1 MSKLKMLCRAT
12 LISLTALFLT
22 GCWDQQIFEE
32 VGFTLQLGIEKSEDG
47 ELTITR
53 VAPVLVGEVERN
65 VEFLSDNG
73 GSISDTAEKAN
84 RLTPRMV
91 EGGKVQQVLFSEG
104 LASEGGLQDILE
116 IFERLSA
123 ANVLAYAVVVEG
135 SPKELIET
143 SLEFKDKP
151 RTSIYLS
158 HLLDKNVKGSYVP
171 ETRIYRYNID
181 YFSPGIDPMTPLIK
195 LEKDG
200 IRIMGSA
207 LFSGG
212 KMTGKIDTQ
221 QTVLMLAMKGKMK
234 EARYQF
240 GRINNTE
247 KESKYKTQL
256 SVTLSREKRKID
268 ISIKDGRPTVNIQ
281 IKFAATLY
289 EDKWAC
295 VGEAGDQKEEEE
307 KLEEELSKLLTKDC
321 KEVIEYAQEMGSD
334 PIGIGDMIR
343 AKYRDYWKNSNWE
356 EDYRYA
362 NIKVEAK
369 LDIKQY
375 GVIK

>member
-1 MSKLKMLCRAT
+1 MSKLKMVCRAAF
-12 LISLTALFLT
+12 ISLSALFLT
-22 GCWDQQIFEE
+22 GCWDQRIFEE
-32 VGFTLQLGIEKSEDG
+32 VGFTLQMGIEKSEDG

-53 VAPVLVGEVERN
+53 VAPVLVDQIGRN
-65 VEFLSDNG
+65 VEFISDNG
-73 GSISDTAEKAN
+73 GSVRDTAEKAN
-84 RLTPRMV
+84 RISPRTI
-91 EGGKVQQVLFSEG
+91 EGGKVQQVLFSQS

-116 IFERLSA
+116 NFERDA
-123 ANVLAYAVVVEG
+123 VANVLAYVVVVEG
-135 SPKELIET
+135 SPKELIEA

-158 HLLDKNVKGSYVP
+158 HLLDKNVKGSYAP

-181 YFSPGIDPMTPLIK
+181 GFSPGIDPITPLIK

-200 IRIMGSA
+200 IRITGAA

-212 KMTGKIDTQ
+212 KMVGKIDTQ
-221 QTVLMLAMKGKMK
+221 QTVLMIAMKNEMK

-247 KESKYKTQL
+247 KESKFKTQL
-256 SVTLSREKRKID
+256 SVTLSRGKRKID
-268 ISIKDGRPTVNIQ
+268 ISIKDGKPTVNIQ
-281 IKFAATLY
+281 IKFAATLD

-295 VGEAGDQKEEEE
+295 VGETGDQKEEEE

-321 KEVIEYAQEMGSD
+321 KEVIEYAQKVGSD
-334 PIGIGDMIR
+334 PIGIGNLFR
-343 AKYRDYWKNSNWE
+343 AKHRDYWKNSNWE

-369 LDIKQY
+369 LDITQY

>member
-1 MSKLKMLCRAT
+1 MSKLKMLCRTA
-12 LISLTALFLT
+12 LISLAALFLS
-22 GCWDQQIFEE
+22 GCWDQRIFEE
-32 VGFTLQLGIEKSEDG
+32 VGFILQMGIEKSEDG
-47 ELTITR
+47 ELTITS
-53 VAPVLVGEVERN
+53 VAPVLAGQIQRN

-73 GSISDTAEKAN
+73 GSLSDAAEKAN
-84 RLTPRMV
+84 RISPRMI
-91 EGGKVQQVLFSEG
+91 EGGKVQQVLFSES
-104 LASEGGLQDILE
+104 LAWEGGLQDILE
-116 IFERLSA
+116 NFEREPA
-123 ANVLAYAVVVEG
+123 TNVLAYIVVVEG
-135 SPKELIET
+135 SPKELIEA
-143 SLEFKDKP
+143 SLEFVDKP
-151 RTSIYLS
+151 RASIYLS
-158 HLLDKNVKGSYVP
+158 HLLDKNVKGSYAP

-207 LFSGG
+207 LFSGD
-212 KMTGKIDTQ
+212 KMSGKIDAQ
-221 QTVLMLAMKGKMK
+221 QTVLMLAMKGEMK

-240 GRINNTE
+240 GRINKTE

-256 SVTLSREKRKID
+256 SVTLSRVKRKIH
-268 ISIKDGRPTVNIQ
+268 ISIKDGKPTVNIQ
-281 IKFAATLY
+281 MKFAATLD

-295 VGEAGDQKEEEE
+295 TGKVGNE
-307 KLEEELSKLLTKDC
+307 KDHEEELEKELSEMLTKDC
-321 KEVIEYAQEMGSD
+321 KEVIEYAQQVGSD

-343 AKYRDYWKNSNWE
+343 AKHKEYWKNSNWE

-362 NIKVEAK
+362 NIQVEAK